1 MVKVSQRYFID
12 EGQLDDL
19 AQKSKTDFFSSS
31 LKFYRSVKDKD
42 VTTLTPKQVQ
52 WLTKLKDIVDE
63 KNRKQ
68 VNFNIRDQQSRQRKF
83 TLFPKK
89 TKYGWVWLYYYS
101 ID

>member
-42 VTTLTPKQVQ
+42 VTELTPKQVQ
-52 WLTKLKDIVDE
+52 WLTKIKDILDE
-63 KNRKQ
+63 KNRQQ
-68 VNFNIRDQQSRQRKF
+68 VVSNIRSQSLRERRF

-89 TKYGWVWLYYYS
+89 TKYGWVWFFY
-101 ID
+101 DHQE